1 MQKKSYRYDQVGI
14 YIFKNIF
21 GKLNSLAST
30 LFKNQNKLSKYRVYV
45 SNGIQSLAHWN
56 KVLKMISTNLSSFI
70 IKIDKMF
77 WHIWNK
83 FEKQEKIK
91 LSIVISG
98 RLELFFFQEN

>member
-1 MQKKSYRYDQVGI
+1 M
-14 YIFKNIF
+14 
-21 GKLNSLAST
+21 
-30 LFKNQNKLSKYRVYV
+30 
-45 SNGIQSLAHWN
+45 WN